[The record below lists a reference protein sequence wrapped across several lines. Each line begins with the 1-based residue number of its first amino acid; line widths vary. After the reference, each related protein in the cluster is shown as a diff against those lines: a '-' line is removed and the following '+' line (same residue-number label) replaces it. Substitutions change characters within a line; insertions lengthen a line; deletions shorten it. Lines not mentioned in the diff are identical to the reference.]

1 MKDYSGEGVFKMFIA
16 YAAFTALDFPYELY
30 LALRFFIARGGSLDI
45 GLKRYAFLHNL
56 ACVRSETPSTSD
68 DT

>member
-1 MKDYSGEGVFKMFIA
+1 MFIA